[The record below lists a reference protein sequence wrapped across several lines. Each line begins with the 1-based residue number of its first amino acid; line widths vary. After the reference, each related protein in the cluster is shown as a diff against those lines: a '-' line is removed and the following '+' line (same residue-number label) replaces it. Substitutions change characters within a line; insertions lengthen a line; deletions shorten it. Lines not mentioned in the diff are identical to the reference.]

1 MLERKLGSSLDFPF
15 PVLVAAG
22 RSRDSIKLGV
32 YLTWWSEMEKDRSVL
47 EAKNHQ
53 AFDIPWHFD
62 YNYSKDFVYYKL
74 LSEAMSEFFY
84 EISQ

>member
-1 MLERKLGSSLDFPF
+1 
-15 PVLVAAG
+15 
-22 RSRDSIKLGV
+22 
-32 YLTWWSEMEKDRSVL
+32 MEKDRSVL

-62 YNYSKDFVYYKL
+62 YNYLKDFVYYKL
-74 LSEAMSEFFY
+74 LFEAMSEFFY